1 MTEKLRDCFDEMV
14 VYKDL
19 KKSNFFSALGL
30 PSFLRDW
37 LLKKFADDEGNLDI
51 DELTDFIHTY
61 LPNKEEWIRIK
72 DRIINDNE
80 RVKILTKISVDIS
93 IKTGEITYVSFP
105 FRPAVHHLTAI
116 SNPHPAVGA
125 PSRRGRIPGL
135 ALYFPETG
143 PSGNQQGFN

>member
-93 IKTGEITYVSFP
+93 IKTGEVTFSLPDFGLETMIDVSTWDQY
-105 FRPAVHHLTAI
+105 RSELVSGQKSGGLLNLVIVHPMIL
-116 SNPHPAVGA
+116 
-125 PSRRGRIPGL
+125 
-135 ALYFPETG
+135 
-143 PSGNQQGFN
+143 

>member
-1 MTEKLRDCFDEMV
+1 M
-14 VYKDL
+14 
-19 KKSNFFSALGL
+19 
-30 PSFLRDW
+30 RDW

-93 IKTGEITYVSFP
+93 IKTGEVTFSLPDFGLTNKETMIDVSTWDQYRSELVSGQEVWGVVELGY
-105 FRPAVHHLTAI
+105 RPPDDTVKPKIPGKFVSQDLLIFA
-116 SNPHPAVGA
+116 
-125 PSRRGRIPGL
+125 RIPL
-135 ALYFPETG
+135 ILIIIRM
-143 PSGNQQGFN
+143 